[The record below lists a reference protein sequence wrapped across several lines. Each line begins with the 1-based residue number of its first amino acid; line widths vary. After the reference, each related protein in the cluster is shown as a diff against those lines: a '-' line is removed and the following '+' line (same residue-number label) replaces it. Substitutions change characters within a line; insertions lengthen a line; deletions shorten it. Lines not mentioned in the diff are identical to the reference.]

1 MLKSHNKW
9 LVLGVALLILIAVSQ
24 IGFAANE
31 PPVTLFINPN
41 PSPEFKADVWVDKGQ
56 GGLLITPGDSIDVY
70 YSSNKDS
77 YVYILNIDAANRSR
91 WLLPSEWFR
100 NNYAKANRTYVLPN
114 MQVEA
119 PSGTEYL
126 VIFAS
131 TEPLSSLS

>member
-1 MLKSHNKW
+1 VLKSHNKW

-56 GGLLITPGDSIDVY
+56 GATYYPGDSIDVY

-91 WLLPSEWFR
+91 WAGFRVNGFATTMRRPIERMCFLTCRWKLLP
-100 NNYAKANRTYVLPN
+100 A
-114 MQVEA
+114 Q
-119 PSGTEYL
+119 
-126 VIFAS
+126 S
-131 TEPLSSLS
+131 TW